1 MAFELVTTERSFL
14 SRGRRNPRHHHQ
26 RRQATCS
33 FERTPLCAARSASPS
48 AREKGETPSPLPVGL
63 RARVLDAARST
74 PSPTRR
80 MTAVRSVRAIVLAGA
95 GPVVFYVAVLRN
107 HALDGRPPALSAC
120 TAGGIAL
127 VAVCAWW
134 IALGGRGVLGRPR
147 AWLIAA
153 ALAGPVWVACWEL
166 WWSAATPALRPTLI
180 PRPGAR
186 CLGLTLLLGL
196 WPLAVTV
203 YFWRNTDATLYVLLR
218 CRIGYGGRSVRGLL
232 GRGLVSPSD
241 TSRTSFS
248 VTSFPLPC

>member
-1 MAFELVTTERSFL
+1 
-14 SRGRRNPRHHHQ
+14 
-26 RRQATCS
+26 
-33 FERTPLCAARSASPS
+33 
-48 AREKGETPSPLPVGL
+48 
-63 RARVLDAARST
+63 
-74 PSPTRR
+74 

-153 ALAGPVWVACWEL
+153 ALAGPVWVACWKL
-166 WWSAATPALRPTLI
+166 FLSAATPALMTDVVT
-180 PRPGAR
+180 RPGAR

-203 YFWRNTDATLYVLLR
+203 YFWRKYGCHPSAQLR

-232 GRGLVSPSD
+232 GRSLVSRRIRPARPFRSRPSHCRAD
-241 TSRTSFS
+241 VRWHCRGPTISRTSRELTQKSGLAEIRTTPFLRGAVKPEGYRRPS
-248 VTSFPLPC
+248 LGELNNVSRIGNSKVCLEYVHVGQGAL